1 MRREEELLDRL
12 SDELSAVSMIIQEE
26 AATLAEYDRY
36 LPEIIDAGSAWK
48 MISVMEVPEGT
59 MASAVADRPD
69 VSFTD
74 NGILIQGKAWRILI
88 CNPADVAEIDRMV
101 RLRGVQERMGYI
113 LHGCGITEI
122 SLKLGIDEKRCE
134 EIAKNAIFVAEQ

>member
-1 MRREEELLDRL
+1 MRREEELFGRL
-12 SDELSAVSMIIQEE
+12 TDELCAVSMIIQEE

-36 LPEIIDAGSAWK
+36 LPEIIDDESVWK
-48 MISVMEVPEGT
+48 MLSAMEVPEGT

-88 CNPADVAEIDRMV
+88 C
-101 RLRGVQERMGYI
+101 
-113 LHGCGITEI
+113 
-122 SLKLGIDEKRCE
+122 KLSQI
-134 EIAKNAIFVAEQ
+134 

>member
-88 CNPADVAEIDRMV
+88 CNPADVAEIDRRV

-122 SLKLGIDEKRCE
+122 SLKLSIDDECCE
-134 EIAKNAIFVAEQ
+134 EIAKNAIFVAE